1 MFYLNLFGNGN
12 SVRWYGD
19 NSVIAK
25 DHLEKYKYC
34 GSMYY
39 VGNTPSLAR
48 ISNAQDA
55 TKEYRWVVQI
65 VRTNVQKDKTQEM
78 TGCTGSIITER

>member
-1 MFYLNLFGNGN
+1 MIHLNIFGNGN
-12 SVRWYGD
+12 AD
-19 NSVIAK
+19 NSVIDK
-25 DHLEKYKYC
+25 DHLENYKYC

-55 TKEYRWVVQI
+55 TKEYRWVVAI
-65 VRTNVQKDKTQEM
+65 VRTNVNKDKT
-78 TGCTGSIITER
+78 TTSILDCNGSVITER